1 MEDAVV
7 RISLLNAVRPRGR
20 PVLPKTPV
28 VNVRKIIV
36 SGNITLSI
44 PLSQEEIIIL
54 YY

>member
-20 PVLPKTPV
+20 PVLPKTLV

-36 SGNITLSI
+36 SGNITLLI
-44 PLSQEEIIIL
+44 FICQ
-54 YY
+54 